1 MIEENCD
8 DRCERSRCALD
19 GRRGRWMREWMIIPI
34 SIEIYPQR
42 RYFIHPTGDESTR
55 GGSAARIGKDAK
67 TTAIM
72 GEK

>member
-1 MIEENCD
+1 
-8 DRCERSRCALD
+8 
-19 GRRGRWMREWMIIPI
+19 MREWMIIPI
-34 SIEIYPQR
+34 SIGYYPQR
-42 RYFIHPTGDESTR
+42 RYCIRPTGDESTR

>member
-1 MIEENCD
+1 MRAVAVRVGRSTGAVDARMD
-8 DRCERSRCALD
+8 DYSD
-19 GRRGRWMREWMIIPI
+19 